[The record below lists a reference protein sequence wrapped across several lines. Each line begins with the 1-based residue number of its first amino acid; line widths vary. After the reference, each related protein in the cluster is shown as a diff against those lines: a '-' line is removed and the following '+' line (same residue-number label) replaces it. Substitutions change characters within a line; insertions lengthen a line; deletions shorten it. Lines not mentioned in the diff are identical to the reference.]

1 MTDFLKF
8 AGIAMA
14 AALLSGVMDRRD
26 HALAMALGL
35 AACAMAFFGAVESFR
50 PAARFLEE
58 LNELSGLGGE
68 YLQPLIK
75 TVGIGIVT
83 QIACAVCADC
93 GQNALSKASELC
105 GTAAALCTSLPLLR
119 AVLDLIGQV
128 VAQ

>member
-1 MTDFLKF
+1 MTEFLKF

-14 AALLSGVMDRRD
+14 AALLSGVLDRRD

-35 AACAMAFFGAVESFR
+35 MACAMAFFGAVESFR

-58 LNELSGLGGE
+58 LNGLSGLGGE
-68 YLQPLIK
+68 YLEPLVK
-75 TVGIGIVT
+75 TVGIGLVT

-93 GQNALSKASELC
+93 GQNALGRASELC
-105 GTAAALCTSLPLLR
+105 GTAAAMCTSLPLMR
-119 AVLDLIGQV
+119 AVLDLIRQM